1 MYRTALA
8 RKHRPR
14 RFEELVGQ
22 DHVASTLRAAV
33 DARRV
38 GHAYLF
44 CGPRGIGK
52 TTAARILA
60 MALNCPDAEAGEP
73 CGVCESCERIWSG
86 QTALDVLEI
95 DAASNRGVDDARGL
109 RERAMYAPSAEGRH
123 KVYIVDEAHM
133 LTREAWNALLK
144 ILEEPPPRVIFVFA
158 TTEPHKIQQIAPPVL
173 SRCQRFDFR
182 RVSARDITARL
193 QRVAELEGVEAEE
206 AALLALARRAEGGVR
221 DGLSL
226 LDQVLS
232 FAGDTLTVA
241 DVRQMLGLVD
251 EDRYLR
257 LLEIAAHQ
265 QRAAVFPFVQEL
277 IDDGNDLSEFVR
289 GLSDALR
296 AVLILRMDPGSETL
310 DLSDESRSKF
320 EAAAAPFDEVDLL
333 RMLKTVSDFETTG
346 RFRDSTQPRIQL
358 EVLLLRLASLDR
370 AVELEELL
378 RAAGSPGSTEPPGSP
393 DRGRSAPAPARASD
407 RPPRNPDATAVSAKR
422 RRADSSERRRAGST
436 ERGSASPRS
445 GAKNASVPKEPL
457 RRGEGG
463 GNPHALR
470 DAWRAALADAKGL
483 GGEAVVL
490 KGASVSELS
499 DRTIHVS
506 VPDGLSEVVRSFL
519 SDPDRSRSIRDAL
532 GRRLGVKADA
542 LAFRIEGT
550 GRAERISASAAREQR
565 LQEMVSLDPQLKE
578 AVEKL
583 DLRLKE

>member
-22 DHVASTLRAAV
+22 DHVATTLRAAV
-33 DARRV
+33 EAGRV

-60 MALNCPDAEAGEP
+60 MALNCPEAESGEP

-95 DAASNRGVDDARGL
+95 DAASNRGVEDARGL
-109 RERAMYAPSAEGRH
+109 RERAMYAPSDEQRY
-123 KVYIVDEAHM
+123 KVYILDEAHM

-144 ILEEPPPRVIFVFA
+144 VLEEPPPRVIFVFA
-158 TTEPHKIQQIAPPVL
+158 STEPHKIRQVAPPVL

-182 RVSARDITARL
+182 RVTARDIAARL
-193 QRVAELEGVEAEE
+193 AQVAEVEGVDADE
-206 AALLALARRAEGGVR
+206 AALLSLARRAEGGVR

-232 FAGDTLTVA
+232 FAGDSLSVD
-241 DVRQMLGLVD
+241 DVSQPLGLVD
-251 EDRYLR
+251 EERYLT
-257 LLEIAAHQ
+257 LFEFAARQ
-265 QRAAVFPFVQEL
+265 DRAAVFPFVQSL
-277 IDDGNDLSEFVR
+277 IDDGHDLQEFVR

-296 AVLILRMDPGSETL
+296 AMLILRFDAESEAL
-310 DLSDESRSKF
+310 ELSARSRERF
-320 EAAAAPFDEVDLL
+320 AEAAAAFDEVDLL
-333 RMLKTVSDFETTG
+333 RMLKIVSDFETTG
-346 RFRDSTQPRIQL
+346 RFRDSSQPRIQL
-358 EVLLLRLASLDR
+358 EVLLLRLASLER

-378 RAAGSPGSTEPPGSP
+378 RASGAPAGGGSTPSGSEARP
-393 DRGRSAPAPARASD
+393 SRSASKPAARRPA
-407 RPPRNPDATAVSAKR
+407 
-422 RRADSSERRRAGST
+422 G
-436 ERGSASPRS
+436 
-445 GAKNASVPKEPL
+445 
-457 RRGEGG
+457 RRGPQAVAAPPVSEAVEAT
-463 GNPHALR
+463 PVPRATTVALADDGSFAIR
-470 DAWRAALADAKGL
+470 DAWRAALATARGL

-490 KGASVSELS
+490 KGASVSALS

-506 VPDGLSEVVRSFL
+506 VPDGLSEAVRSFL
-519 SDPDRSRSIRDAL
+519 DDPARSGSVRAAL
-532 GRRLGVKADA
+532 GERLGVQPES

-550 GRAERISASAAREQR
+550 GKAPRISASAAREQR
-565 LQEMVSLDPQLKE
+565 LQEMVSVDPQLRE

>member
-33 DARRV
+33 DSGRV

-60 MALNCPDAEAGEP
+60 MALNCPDAKAGEP
-73 CGVCESCERIWSG
+73 CGVCESCERIWAG

-95 DAASNRGVDDARGL
+95 DAASNRGVEDARGL
-109 RERAMYAPSAEGRH
+109 RERAMYAPSDEHRY
-123 KVYIVDEAHM
+123 KVYILDEAHM

-144 ILEEPPPRVIFVFA
+144 VLEEPPPRVIFVFA

-182 RVSARDITARL
+182 RVAARDIAARL
-193 QRVAELEGVEAEE
+193 ERVAELEGVEADE

-232 FAGDTLTVA
+232 FSGDKLAIA

-251 EDRYLR
+251 EERFLAFF
-257 LLEIAAHQ
+257 AAASRHD
-265 QRAAVFPFVQEL
+265 RAAVFPFVQQL
-277 IDDGNDLSEFVR
+277 IDDGHDLPEFVR

-296 AVLILRMDPGSETL
+296 AMLILRMDAESDAL
-310 DLSDESRSKF
+310 DLSADSRARF
-320 EAAAAPFDEVDLL
+320 AAVAGEFDEVDLL
-333 RMLKTVSDFETTG
+333 RMLKVVADFETTG
-346 RFRDSTQPRIQL
+346 RFRDSGQPRIQL
-358 EVLLLRLASLDR
+358 EVLLLRLVSLER
-370 AVELEELL
+370 SVELEELL
-378 RAAGSPGSTEPPGSP
+378 RASGGRAASQPPVSAP
-393 DRGRSAPAPARASD
+393 MHRSRSAPATK
-407 RPPRNPDATAVSAKR
+407 RPPGRRTSRPTGETPASQDPPPADAGE
-422 RRADSSERRRAGST
+422 SEGVGESDGAGPS
-436 ERGSASPRS
+436 EGAGPSQSPGGASYTI
-445 GAKNASVPKEPL
+445 
-457 RRGEGG
+457 
-463 GNPHALR
+463 R
-470 DAWRAALADAKGL
+470 DAWRAALADAEGL
-483 GGEAVVL
+483 GGEAVIL

-499 DRTIHVS
+499 DQTIHVR
-506 VPDGLSEVVRSFL
+506 VPDGLSETVRSFL
-519 SDPDRSRSIRDAL
+519 DNPARSRSMRTAL
-532 GRRLGVKADA
+532 GRHLGVQPDN

-550 GRAERISASAAREQR
+550 GSAPRISASAAREQR
-565 LQEMVSLDPQLKE
+565 LQEMVSGDPQLRE

>member
-22 DHVASTLRAAV
+22 DHVAATLRAAV
-33 DARRV
+33 EAGRV

-60 MALNCPDAEAGEP
+60 MALNCPESEAGEP

-95 DAASNRGVDDARGL
+95 DAASNRGVEDARGL
-109 RERAMYAPSAEGRH
+109 RERAMYAPSDEQRY
-123 KVYIVDEAHM
+123 KVYILDEAHM

-144 ILEEPPPRVIFVFA
+144 VLEEPPPRVIFVFA

-182 RVSARDITARL
+182 RVAARDIAGRL
-193 QRVAELEGVEAEE
+193 RRVAELEGVETDET
-206 AALLALARRAEGGVR
+206 ALLALARRAEGGVR

-232 FAGDTLTVA
+232 FAGDTLA
-241 DVRQMLGLVD
+241 IDDVRQMLGLVD
-251 EDRYLR
+251 EERYLD
-257 LLEIAAHQ
+257 LFDIAARHD
-265 QRAAVFPFVQEL
+265 RAATFPFVQDL
-277 IDDGNDLSEFVR
+277 IDDGHDLPEFVR

-296 AVLILRMDPGSETL
+296 AMLILKMNPDSETL
-310 DLSDESRSKF
+310 DVSAESRSRF
-320 EAAAAPFDEVDLL
+320 TAAAAEFDEVDLL
-333 RMLKTVSDFETTG
+333 RMLKAVSDFETTG
-346 RFRDSTQPRIQL
+346 RFRDSSQPRIQL
-358 EVLLLRLASLDR
+358 EVLLLRLVSLER
-370 AVELEELL
+370 SVELEELL
-378 RAAGSPGSTEPPGSP
+378 RAAGGGVAAQSPASSP
-393 DRGRSAPAPARASD
+393 APRTRSAPATN
-407 RPPRNPDATAVSAKR
+407 RPPGRRTSRAGGEKTGGAARSVPPDAA
-422 RRADSSERRRAGST
+422 ERDDAAPPKPAQG
-436 ERGSASPRS
+436 ASY
-445 GAKNASVPKEPL
+445 VI
-457 RRGEGG
+457 
-463 GNPHALR
+463 R
-470 DAWRAALADAKGL
+470 DAWRAALADAEGL

-506 VPDGLSEVVRSFL
+506 VPDGLSEAVRSFL
-519 SDPDRSRSIRDAL
+519 NDPARSRSMRAAL
-532 GRRLGVKADA
+532 GQRMGVEPGS

-550 GRAERISASAAREQR
+550 GSAPRISASAAREQR
-565 LQEMVSLDPQLKE
+565 LQEMVSVDPQLRE